1 MRPEVCDVRTH
12 EEQLGDLELAGGA
25 ADAGEL
31 HGIEVL
37 LSSVASHGRHRR
49 PDDRP
54 RADPEP

>member
-37 LSSVASHGRHRR
+37 LSERRVAR
-49 PDDRP
+49 
-54 RADPEP
+54 